1 MATIYDAIKGEIQT
15 SDEYLAD
22 DPFYNAGAKLRQ
34 AQLQPETNSQA
45 IWGPIVQALIG
56 GVLTGIG
63 KKRARE
69 TEFDAYKA
77 SGLQEALA
85 ANLVGTEGTE
95 GFGPVASGDT
105 YGKNIPILNS
115 VYMQEDAPKGWT
127 GATGKRDLLKALV
140 QQEAAA
146 KQDESLFQKGLKVG
160 PNGEIAAVPGFA
172 EAIAKQEGLVDAAKY
187 KAKKDAEGTKP
198 PMDRVLEGISL
209 LPEKMQGPALKEYE
223 DTKKFNESI
232 PKIREMM
239 KTAYDAA
246 QKAKGL
252 KGVWPFEGI
261 SITDEQTA
269 RDVAEANI
277 FAQVAAVVPGILTDK
292 DAKRTV
298 DKFITGMWDS
308 PKALET
314 KTAGLLDFMQKNVSS
329 APILEGSGLMK
340 RDSISAA
347 PATTGGIPEGAVPV
361 PGKVQK
367 GTGKQVYMLNGKMW
381 VP

>member
-127 GATGKRDLLKALV
+127 GATGKRDLLKSIML
-140 QQEAAA
+140 QEAAA
-146 KQDESLFQKGLKVG
+146 EEAKAQRESARKLADVLAEKTALGPIEANNARLKKVQ
-160 PNGEIAAVPGFA
+160 EDLAANAGATALDPA
-172 EAIAKQEGLVDAAKY
+172 LAAINK
-187 KAKKDAEGTKP
+187 
-198 PMDRVLEGISL
+198 
-209 LPEKMQGPALKEYE
+209 LPEKMQTPALKEL
-223 DTKKFNESI
+223 DSVKKFNELAPSLDKMMDEAFQATRSLKAVQGPFIPDGITDQQTTRKVAGARVFSI
-232 PKIREMM
+232 ANAMLAGVL
-239 KTAYDAA
+239 TNQDAERA
-246 QKAKGL
+246 VDPFLPTIWDSEKALEEKKKGL
-252 KGVWPFEGI
+252 KE
-261 SITDEQTA
+261 
-269 RDVAEANI
+269 
-277 FAQVAAVVPGILTDK
+277 
-292 DAKRTV
+292 
-298 DKFITGMWDS
+298 FI
-308 PKALET
+308 
-314 KTAGLLDFMQKNVSS
+314 KNSVTS
-329 APILEGSGLMK
+329 APIIEGAGILERQST
-340 RDSISAA
+340 SA
-347 PATTGGIPEGAVPV
+347 ATTGGIPEGAVPV